1 MNHTVKNTLIAVS
14 VLVILFLGGGVA
26 YVWFSGRTPVEQPKP
41 KSTKSTEP
49 SALPKPSQPS
59 PSAVEQAALQALT
72 SPVKAGQNSSV
83 NVKTNA
89 TSTCTINVS
98 YNNVASKDS
107 GLTPKVADAYGN
119 VSWSWTVDPTAPV
132 GSWPV
137 KVTCVYRG
145 RSAVVIGNL
154 QVIK

>member
-1 MNHTVKNTLIAVS
+1 
-14 VLVILFLGGGVA
+14 
-26 YVWFSGRTPVEQPKP
+26 
-41 KSTKSTEP
+41 
-49 SALPKPSQPS
+49 
-59 PSAVEQAALQALT
+59 VEQAALQALT